1 LNSPLRMTNQRRI
14 IVEEL
19 SKVRSHPTAVEIF
32 EMVRRRLPKISLGT
46 VYRNLEFLSE
56 TGVIQKLEMAGSQK
70 RFDGTAANHYHIRC
84 VMCHRVDDVPLNHI
98 AMIDDILRRISDYKI
113 LWHKLE
119 FMGICPECGGE
130 RAGYGNGEFGPGSE
144 PDPKLC

>member
-1 LNSPLRMTNQRRI
+1 MNSHSRMTNQRRI

-70 RFDGTAANHYHIRC
+70 RFDGTATNHYHIRC
-84 VMCHRVDDVPLNHI
+84 VVCHRVDDVPLKHI
-98 AMIDDILRRISDYKI
+98 AMIDEILRRVSDYKI

-119 FMGICPECGGE
+119 FMGICPECGRE
-130 RAGYGNGEFGPGSE
+130 R
-144 PDPKLC
+144 PDYENEETDRENESDSKLC